1 MALDQRPDLTD
12 TLNVKS
18 VEHGGHG
25 IMAQRPIMKRINTK
39 LEKVYR
45 DILRIE
51 ETELRHSRFSN
62 LSISEMHTIDAI
74 GLHATP
80 TSRTVAQRLHVTQ
93 GTLTVA
99 IKHLVTKGYVERV
112 HDPKDARIVNLQL
125 TRKGRLMYRAH
136 QAFHQQM
143 VASFVQGFDDH
154 DIQLIE
160 AALDNLMAFINE
172 QDQKR
177 P

>member
-1 MALDQRPDLTD
+1 
-12 TLNVKS
+12 
-18 VEHGGHG
+18 
-25 IMAQRPIMKRINTK
+25 MAQRPIMKRINTK

-51 ETELRHSRFSN
+51 ETELRRSQFSD

-74 GLHATP
+74 GMHQTP
-80 TSRTVAQRLHVTQ
+80 TSRTVAKRLHVTQ

-99 IKHLVTKGYVERV
+99 IKHLVKKGYVERV
-112 HDPKDARIVNLQL
+112 HDPKDLRVVNLQL

-143 VASFVQGFDDH
+143 VDSFVAGFDDH
-154 DIQLIE
+154 DITLIE
-160 AALDNLMAFINE
+160 AALDNLMHFIQA
-172 QDQKR
+172 QDQARETKS
-177 P
+177 

>member
-1 MALDQRPDLTD
+1 
-12 TLNVKS
+12 
-18 VEHGGHG
+18 
-25 IMAQRPIMKRINTK
+25 MAQRPIMKRINTK

-51 ETELRHSRFSN
+51 ETELRRSQFSD

-74 GLHATP
+74 GMHPTP
-80 TSRTVAQRLHVTQ
+80 TSRTVAERLHVTQ

-99 IKHLVTKGYVERV
+99 IKHLVKKGYVERV
-112 HDPKDARIVNLQL
+112 HDPKDLRVVNLQL

-143 VASFVQGFDDH
+143 VDSFVAGFDDH
-154 DIQLIE
+154 DIALIE
-160 AALDNLMAFINE
+160 AALDNLMNFIQT
-172 QDQKR
+172 QDQARENKS
-177 P
+177 

>member
-1 MALDQRPDLTD
+1 
-12 TLNVKS
+12 
-18 VEHGGHG
+18 
-25 IMAQRPIMKRINTK
+25 MAQRPIMKRINTK
-39 LEKVYR
+39 LERVYR

-51 ETELRHSRFSN
+51 ETELRRSRFSD

-74 GLHATP
+74 GLHAAP
-80 TSRTVAQRLHVTQ
+80 TSRTVAERLHVTQ

-99 IKHLVTKGYVERV
+99 IKHLVVKGYVERV
-112 HDPKDARIVNLQL
+112 HDPKDARVVNLQL

-143 VASFVQGFDDH
+143 VDSFVQGFDDH

-160 AALDNLMAFINE
+160 AALDNLMAFIQK
-172 QDQKR
+172 QDQSR
-177 P
+177 